1 MNHYQT
7 SMLITQLEDIIRYL
21 MTMMQ
26 HNFSLKKVSLV
37 LMERLDMAGKLIKLE
52 MFIMDNLNLVNSMDK
67 EN

>member
-21 MTMMQ
+21 MTIMQ